1 MLYLPTLTYTHTALH
16 NAQECQIQIE
26 NPQTAQVPGNSL
38 VVQSLGLCAS
48 TAGDL
53 GSIPGWETR
62 IPQASQHSQRK
73 KKKKYISN
81 LLSVLN
87 LLNLPIFPTQLSP
100 TLQEASQLHNDF

>member
-16 NAQECQIQIE
+16 NDQECQIQNE

-73 KKKKYISN
+73 KKKKIHKQS
-81 LLSVLN
+81 SQCSQSSQSSH
-87 LLNLPIFPTQLSP
+87 LPHPIKSHIARSLTVAQ
-100 TLQEASQLHNDF
+100 

>member
-48 TAGDL
+48 TAGGL

-73 KKKKYISN
+73 KKKKIHKQS
-81 LLSVLN
+81 SQSTQSSQSSH
-87 LLNLPIFPTQLSP
+87 LPHPIKSHIARSLTVAQ
-100 TLQEASQLHNDF
+100 